1 MSLKIFADDELLTE
15 DEARAEVGVKCTR
28 TLRRWRV
35 LRQGPPHVR
44 IGRKVYYRRGALQR
58 WLLAREQ
65 TA

>member
-1 MSLKIFADDELLTE
+1 MSLKVFDDDELLTE
-15 DEARAEVGVKCTR
+15 DETRAEIGIKCTR

-35 LRQGPPHVR
+35 LHLGPPHVR

-58 WLLAREQ
+58 WLLSREQ